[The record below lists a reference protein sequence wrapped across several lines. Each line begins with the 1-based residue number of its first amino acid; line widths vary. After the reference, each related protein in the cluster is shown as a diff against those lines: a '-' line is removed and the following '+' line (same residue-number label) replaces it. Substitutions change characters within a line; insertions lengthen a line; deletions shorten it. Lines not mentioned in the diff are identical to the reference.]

1 MYKGWAQR
9 VYNAKEK
16 GIGQQGQPLKEPW
29 ASGKERDRKG
39 KEGSRGALDAT
50 EVVSH
55 LSLSVD
61 FAHGVTVDE
70 RQGKGRVISTE
81 GQDIF
86 AQCGR
91 LHG

>member
-1 MYKGWAQR
+1 M
-9 VYNAKEK
+9 
-16 GIGQQGQPLKEPW
+16 GIREGEGY
-29 ASGKERDRKG
+29 KG

-70 RQGKGRVISTE
+70 RQGRGRVISTE
-81 GQDIF
+81 GRDIF
-86 AQCGR
+86 AQCGQ